1 MAETTAGTILTAGD
15 RSRIAARVGALAGV
29 AFGLWLLL
37 ALTTSSWRYGPFS
50 WWPLWQE
57 EQLAGAPVALGL
69 LNLLPLVAIA
79 GWLVRRLLGR
89 DSRWTCGPPATTLPF
104 LALSLLGLL
113 TLEPL
118 PGRLT
123 FISISSLLLTWFVY
137 LAVLNEQ
144 PPLFWILAAV
154 VLVQSAVGL
163 GQFLLQRDL
172 GLALLGELWLRPWW
186 EGTSVLSARGQPWLR
201 AYGLVAHPNLLGA
214 ILTVSVLF
222 LLPGSGLKGESI
234 VATRP
239 PLRRLLF
246 AMGLLGLLVT
256 FSRAAW
262 LASTAGLL
270 LALWSRRHHTTGRF
284 PTVQPR
290 RWLWLLLPPILF
302 LLLYHDLVVSR
313 LLALDTP
320 LEAQSIADRLRDTR
334 LALDVIARSPWRGV
348 GLGRYLDVATLLDPA
363 AARVHNATLLITA
376 ELGLPGLLLWLL
388 LALAPFWLVWRGR
401 LDPAGLPPW
410 LAMLIINLFDT
421 TLWWSSNWQ
430 TAILFGLL
438 LAGVSRPPAPDQTV
452 GE

>member
-1 MAETTAGTILTAGD
+1 MAETAAGTILTARD
-15 RSRIAARVGALAGV
+15 RPRTVARVGALAGV

-37 ALTTSSWRYGPFS
+37 ALTTSSWRYGSFS

-57 EQLAGAPVALGL
+57 EQLAGGPVALGL
-69 LNLLPLVAIA
+69 LNLLPIVATV
-79 GWLVRRLLGR
+79 GWLVRRLLAWNF
-89 DSRWTCGPPATTLPF
+89 RWTWGPPAITLPF

-123 FISISSLLLTWFVY
+123 FISIGSLLLTWFVY

-144 PPLFWILAAV
+144 PPLFWILATV
-154 VLVQSAVGL
+154 ILVQSAVGL

-222 LLPGSGLKGESI
+222 LLPGSGLKGDSI
-234 VATRP
+234 FATRSF
-239 PLRRLLF
+239 LRRLLF
-246 AMGLLGLLVT
+246 AVGLLGLLVT

-262 LASTAGLL
+262 LAAAAGLL
-270 LALWSRRHHTTGRF
+270 LALWLRRHHTTGRF
-284 PTVQPR
+284 PNVQPM
-290 RWLWLLLPPILF
+290 RWLWLLVPLLLF
-302 LLLYHDLVVSR
+302 LLFYHDLALGR

-320 LEAQSIADRLRDTR
+320 LEAQSIADRLRDAR
-334 LALDVIARSPWRGV
+334 LALDVIGRSPWRGV
-348 GLGRYLDVATLLDPA
+348 GLGRYQDVATLLDPA
-363 AARVHNATLLITA
+363 AARVHNVTLLVTA

-388 LALAPFWLVWRGR
+388 LALAPFSLVWRGR

-410 LAMLIINLFDT
+410 LAMLVINLFDT

-438 LAGVSRPPAPDQTV
+438 LARVSRPPAPNQPGDQ
-452 GE
+452 